1 MKTYQRPK
9 STFLRLFTAI
19 LLAVILTL
27 ISACSGGQTPGV
39 SPAPSQS
46 ASAKPSEN
54 PTTRPTENPTENPTT
69 KPTENPTGQ
78 PSVSPTMAP
87 SVSPTTAPTE
97 EPSVSPTEPGDEVR
111 YPADNYVHKY
121 GDYEEAESWLSEN
134 ISQMYTPPVTFN
146 YNGRSSASFAWEKR
160 EESRKTVI
168 DFPTEARPSE
178 RIISTVVYETE
189 DAPALQVI
197 VEFTAYVDYP
207 VVEWNATLKNVGD
220 KDSGLLTN
228 LLSFNHVVER
238 ADGVRYLH
246 ANRGSTISYTDFEP
260 LTSLIKE
267 DQNFEVTSGR
277 GSTST
282 YIPYFN
288 VENKVN
294 NTGTIAIMSWQGQ
307 WKANFSETA
316 KGIKLTAGQYET
328 SLNLRPG
335 ESMRYPG
342 SVLLFYKGNYE
353 NGQNVYRR
361 WLYYCN
367 LFREEGVHM
376 EEKSAMFMGPNNA
389 ETEDL
394 ELMQMYIETGLT
406 DLLDRFNLDI
416 GWEEGRVAG
425 NWFANSSFPNGL
437 KPLADLAH
445 EAGLDFAVWFEPERI
460 QKGTAMEEALKDIAN
475 GIIALDSSGKAL
487 SDISSLPDRTNMLI
501 NYAEEETVQY
511 VIGLLCEKIKEYGI
525 DHYRQDFNI
534 DPQAFWKAQDAKYAK
549 EQGVE
554 RVGYTE
560 NQYCTGYLTVL
571 REVVK
576 QNPGLYVDACASGG
590 QRNDLDT
597 VRLSY
602 MHTRSDYW
610 ADIES
615 AQLQTYGSSMWF
627 MYWGTGFSSP
637 DMNSYD
643 VRSHIGNS
651 IGVGITKAEDA
662 EMLANA
668 LSDWE
673 TFTPF
678 LFYDYYPLTGYVGST
693 RKTAALQYDSP
704 ENGIGRTIFYFRKN
718 DTITV
723 SLKGLDPAATYEIY
737 NIDDM
742 EGTLRTATGA
752 ELAAGFTVT
761 SQAKTAVCFEYRLQE
776 GCDTSAFQQE
786 TVKTGPGSTDF
797 DPGSIK
803 ENGDPLENV
812 TPPAVEAKYLPNGLS
827 DEDLVK
833 AYRGA
838 ELTEDA
844 PAAYLGADYRSTGSL
859 YAITKDVYEK
869 MPLTGAGKGGWQA
882 VDKTKTGFILDG
894 TSYKWSVYNDWYWE
908 NQPFVR
914 EIDGAYFLWLSC
926 IVGLSDS
933 DGGWINQPKL
943 KFTYPGGDFTFNFVC
958 ESASMQRVDQDGA
971 DTLDGKGKI
980 FTIDEA
986 IFGSFV
992 YTGNGIYLDGRVWY
1006 EIDKEKIGII
1016 SVFQKTLSEFAD
1028 PLEYLI
1034 LFSDAGSKKVAAY
1047 ASVDDEGVYRLWLRG
1062 YDDLPWLIDPR
1073 MSPVGRS
1080 LLCWYDKEG
1089 NLCQQTM
1096 VHR

>member
-9 STFLRLFTAI
+9 TALLRLFTAI
-19 LLAVILTL
+19 LLAVILMATA
-27 ISACSGGQTPGV
+27 ACGDRKTPSVTPTPSVGVSQTP
-39 SPAPSQS
+39 STEPTQNPSV
-46 ASAKPSEN
+46 A
-54 PTTRPTENPTENPTT
+54 PTTEPTQN
-69 KPTENPTGQ
+69 
-78 PSVSPTMAP
+78 PSV
-87 SVSPTTAPTE
+87 
-97 EPSVSPTEPGDEVR
+97 EPSTEPTVTPSKEPDEVR
-111 YPADNYVHKY
+111 YPADDYVHKY

-134 ISQMYTPPVTFN
+134 IEQMYTPPVSFN
-146 YNGRSSASFAWEKR
+146 YNGRSSAACSWDKQEQ
-160 EESRKTVI
+160 SSQTVV

-178 RIISTVVYETE
+178 RIVRTVVYTTE
-189 DAPALQVI
+189 DLPEIQVV
-197 VEFTAYVDYP
+197 VEFTTYVDYP
-207 VVEWNATLKNVGD
+207 VVEWNATIENCGD

-228 LLSFNHVVER
+228 LLSFNHVIER

-267 DQNFEVTSGR
+267 DQYFEVTSGR

-294 NTGTIAIMSWQGQ
+294 NTGTVAIMSWQGQ
-307 WKANFSETA
+307 WKANFSETG
-316 KGIKLTAGQYET
+316 KGVKLSAGQYET

-342 SVLLFYKGNYE
+342 AVLLFYKGNYE

-376 EEKSAMFMGPNNA
+376 EEKSAMFMGPDNDEA
-389 ETEDL
+389 KDSATL
-394 ELMQMYIETGLT
+394 RMYVETGLT

-425 NWFANSSFPNGL
+425 NWFANSAFPDGL
-437 KPLADLAH
+437 KPLADLVH

-460 QKGTAMEEALKDIAN
+460 QKGTAMEEALKEVAN
-475 GIIALDSSGKAL
+475 GIIALDASGKAL
-487 SDISSLPDRTNMLI
+487 SDLSSLPAGTNMLI
-501 NYAEEETVQY
+501 NYAEEETVRY
-511 VIGLLCEKIKEYGI
+511 VIELLCEKILEYGI

-576 QNPGLYVDACASGG
+576 RNPGLYVDACASGG

-627 MYWGTGFSSP
+627 LYWGTGFSSA
-637 DMNSYD
+637 DLNSYD

-651 IGVGITKAEDA
+651 IGVGISKEEDA
-662 EMLANA
+662 EKLANA

-693 RKTAALQYDSP
+693 KKTAALQYDSP
-704 ENGIGRTIFYFRKN
+704 EKGVGRAIFYFRK
-718 DTITV
+718 DETV
-723 SLKGLDPAATYEIY
+723 TVGLKGLDPAATYEIY
-737 NIDDM
+737 DIDQK
-742 EGTLRTATGA
+742 EATFRTATGQ
-752 ELAAGFTVT
+752 ELAEGITVT
-761 SQAKTAVCFEYRLQE
+761 STRNTAVCYEYRLVA
-776 GCDTSAFQQE
+776 GCDTSAFQKA
-786 TVKTGPGSTDF
+786 TVETGPGSTDF
-797 DPGSIK
+797 DPSSIK
-803 ENGDPLENV
+803 TNGDPLENL
-812 TPPAVEAKYLPNGLS
+812 TPPEVEAKYLPNGLS
-827 DEDLVK
+827 DEDLVE
-833 AYRGA
+833 AYA
-838 ELTEDA
+838 AVELTEDA
-844 PAAYLGADYRSTGSL
+844 PSAYLGADYRSTGSL
-859 YAITKDVYEK
+859 YAITKDIYDK
-869 MPLTGAGKGGWQA
+869 LPLSGASKGEWKA
-882 VDKTKTGFILDG
+882 INKASTGFILDG
-894 TSYKWSVYNDWYWE
+894 GAAYSWTVYNDWYWE
-908 NQPFVR
+908 NQIFIR
-914 EIDGAYFLWLSC
+914 EIGDAHFLWFSC

-933 DGGWINQPKL
+933 DGGWINRPNLQ
-943 KFTYPGGDFTFNFVC
+943 FTYPGGSFPLNFVC
-958 ESASMQRVDQDGA
+958 ESSSMQRINQDGA
-971 DTLDGKGKI
+971 DSLDGKGKI

-992 YTGNGIYLDGRVWY
+992 YTGNGIYLDGCVWY

-1016 SVFQKTLSEFAD
+1016 SVFQKTLSELAD
-1028 PLEYLI
+1028 PLDYLV
-1034 LFSDAGSKKVAAY
+1034 LFSEVGSKKVAAY

-1080 LLCWYDKEG
+1080 LLCWYDKDG